1 MIAFTPETYSVKY
14 GTKRDNLES
23 TGSLVQ
29 SGTDFSAMNLPFSVT
44 ITGLTP
50 QTVYYYQLVTS
61 NSHGNDASV
70 VQPCE
75 SSMTISIS
83 AIWVNLSCPLF
94 PVTSDIMIQTSG
106 TPTAG
111 ENYELL
117 CTSSVPVGL
126 SGDLTVGWSP
136 IEGDGVSQHVALH
149 SSTLMFNPLRSSHE
163 RAYTCSATLSLTSA
177 TPVTVVKQISVDVMG
192 KSQYTIDV
200 TYRCVHSILLGNW
213 HCM

>member
-1 MIAFTPETYSVKY
+1 MIVFTPETYSVKY
-14 GTKRDNLES
+14 GTEKDNLES
-23 TGSLVQ
+23 TSSPVQ

-44 ITGLTP
+44 VTGLTP

-61 NSHGNDASV
+61 NTIGNDASV
-70 VQPCE
+70 VQSCE

-94 PVTSDIMIQTSG
+94 PVTPDIVIHTSG

-117 CTSSVPVGL
+117 CTSNIPVGL

-136 IEGDGVSQHVALH
+136 EGDGVPQQVSAH
-149 SSTLMFNPLRSSHE
+149 SSTLMFNPL
-163 RAYTCSATLSLTSA
+163 
-177 TPVTVVKQISVDVMG
+177 
-192 KSQYTIDV
+192 
-200 TYRCVHSILLGNW
+200 
-213 HCM
+213 